1 MNSNAKSKPRRKYQT
16 SYAGRYSEANLA
28 LPRDLQHEFRQVRHD
43 TKLARMMDCRKVDKF
58 DRGEHV
64 FTPVAKPEHISFLN
78 LESASLF
85 VRTGAVL
92 VSDCVS
98 KERVI
103 TDANG
108 NILGHIRNDVMLKLF
123 REFNFESEHIL
134 GTNKTKYR
142 FAV

>member
-28 LPRDLQHEFRQVRHD
+28 LPRDLQREFRQVRHD

-103 TDANG
+103 TDTNG
-108 NILGHIRNDVMLKLF
+108 KILGHIRNDVMLKLF
-123 REFNFESEHIL
+123 GKFDFESEKIL
-134 GTNKTKYR
+134 GTNKTKYH

>member
-28 LPRDLQHEFRQVRHD
+28 LPRDLQREFRQVRHD
-43 TKLARMMDCRKVDKF
+43 AKLARMMNCRKVDKF
-58 DRGEHV
+58 DRGDHV
-64 FTPVAKPEHISFLN
+64 FSPVEKQKRVSFLN

-103 TDANG
+103 TDTNG
-108 NILGHIRNDVMLKLF
+108 KILGQIRNDVMLNLF
-123 REFNFESEHIL
+123 GKFNFESEKIL

-142 FAV
+142 FVS

>member
-43 TKLARMMDCRKVDKF
+43 AKLARMMDCRKVDKF

-123 REFNFESEHIL
+123 GKFNFESEKIL

-142 FAV
+142 FVS

>member
-28 LPRDLQHEFRQVRHD
+28 LPRDLQREFRQVRHD
-43 TKLARMMDCRKVDKF
+43 AKLARMMDCKRINKF
-58 DRGEHV
+58 DRGDHV
-64 FTPVAKPEHISFLN
+64 FTPVEKPKRVSFLN
-78 LESASLF
+78 LESASLY

-103 TDANG
+103 TDTNG
-108 NILGHIRNDVMLKLF
+108 KILGHIRNDVMLKLF
-123 REFNFESEHIL
+123 REFNFDSEKLL
-134 GTNKTKYR
+134 GTNKTKYH

>member
-1 MNSNAKSKPRRKYQT
+1 MKSKIKA
-16 SYAGRYSEANLA
+16 SYGGRYPNSDFVLHPDDRKQ
-28 LPRDLQHEFRQVRHD
+28 LRDMKRDQ
-43 TKLARMMDCRKVDKF
+43 KLARMMNCRKVDKF
-58 DRGEHV
+58 DKGEHAYQ
-64 FTPVAKPEHISFLN
+64 PVAKQKRVSFLN

-103 TDANG
+103 TDTNG
-108 NILGHIRNDVMLKLF
+108 KILGHIRNDVMLKLF
-123 REFNFESEHIL
+123 GKFNFESEKIL

>member
-1 MNSNAKSKPRRKYQT
+1 MSINAKPRRKYQT

-28 LPRDLQHEFRQVRHD
+28 LPRDLQREFRQVRHD
-43 TKLARMMDCRKVDKF
+43 AKLARMMDCKRINKF
-58 DRGEHV
+58 DREDHV
-64 FTPVAKPEHISFLN
+64 FTPVEKQKRVSFLN

-103 TDANG
+103 TDTNG
-108 NILGHIRNDVMLKLF
+108 KILGHIRNDVMLKLF
-123 REFNFESEHIL
+123 GKFNFESEHIL